1 MNHPERI
8 IQMNLVNWL
17 RQKHPEIRFQAN
29 MSESKSTAAWR
40 SIQHRMGMRKGVSD
54 LFFPESRMEFKGMW
68 LELKADKG
76 RPSKEQIEFIKDME
90 TCGYCG
96 FITFG
101 YEESEEKIKWFFSL

>member
-17 RQKHPEIRFQAN
+17 RQKHPEIKFQAN
-29 MSESKSTAAWR
+29 LAEQKCTASWR
-40 SIQHRMGMRKGVSD
+40 SILHRMGMRKGVSD
-54 LFFPESRMEFKGMW
+54 LFFPASNQGFKGMW

-76 RPSKEQIEFIKDME
+76 RPSKEQIEFIEDMKSE
-90 TCGYCG
+90 GYAG

-101 YEESEEKIKWFFSL
+101 HEESEEKIKWFFSL